1 MSKRKPINK
10 TAARLGAAMY
20 HARHNGHISRNEL
33 AMVLCVMPDE
43 LAKYE
48 HGVEEI
54 PMDVLEHLFVMA
66 YKMLRVRSLESRY
79 RSQRQF
85 FYKLRNAVNEMP

>member
-1 MSKRKPINK
+1 MSKRKPIDA
-10 TAARLGAAMY
+10 TAARLGAALY

-33 AMVLCVMPDE
+33 AMVLHIMPDE

-48 HGVEEI
+48 HGVEPI
-54 PMDVLEHLFVMA
+54 PPDVLEHLFVMS

-85 FYKLRNAVNEMP
+85 FYKLRNAVNEIP